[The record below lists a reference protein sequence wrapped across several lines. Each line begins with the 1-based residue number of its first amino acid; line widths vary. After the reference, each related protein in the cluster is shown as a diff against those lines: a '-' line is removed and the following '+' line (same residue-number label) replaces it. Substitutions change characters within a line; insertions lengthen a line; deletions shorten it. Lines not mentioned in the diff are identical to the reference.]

1 MRTYIILVLRARDI
15 FFHPSNEIGAELFF
29 RLCYWLE
36 LKYFIKFSDKFV
48 TLYLDVYAILSLA
61 ILPAFVTLLSE
72 EPFRSGKSGI
82 ADIH

>member
-1 MRTYIILVLRARDI
+1 MKLA
-15 FFHPSNEIGAELFF
+15 
-29 RLCYWLE
+29 

-82 ADIH
+82 VDIH